1 MALKYNNYSSWRESF
16 VHLQGGL
23 NTIDFL
29 DTNPNMF
36 VVQNISGTDIYCS
49 ISTIPT
55 NDNYEYLIN
64 KHSTV
69 TLGRPTSTNKLHF
82 FNPTNNP
89 ITLKIF
95 SVQGE
100 FDMNILKNVTV
111 KLDTDAQI
119 KTDGLIKGFGNGVSL
134 PPGTNKIGQV
144 EVTNQVDVDSLV
156 DSVNSMKTAMTN
168 VNNDTTDISDN
179 MDTLLTNLAT
189 NQVNLMS
196 KLDSVIRAIG
206 NISSGGGGGSTQ
218 TKETV
223 IYDSTDFSSGVV
235 GDGASIILH
244 HIEMIQNKSSDAAT
258 ISIYVDSENYF
269 DVTIPSGE
277 SVSDIDL
284 DIYKVTSTQSNVL
297 MGGYVYAN

>member
-1 MALKYNNYSSWRESF
+1 MSLKYNNYSSWRESF
-16 VHLQGGL
+16 LHLESGL
-23 NTIDFL
+23 NTMDFL

-49 ISTIPT
+49 ISTIPN

-69 TLGRPTSTNKLHF
+69 TLGRPTATNKLHF

-89 ITLKIF
+89 ITLKVF
-95 SVQGE
+95 SLYGD

-119 KTDGLIKGFGNGVSL
+119 KTDGIVKGFGNGVSL
-134 PPGTNKIGQV
+134 PSGNNKIGQV
-144 EVTNQVDVDSLV
+144 EVTNQVNVDSLV
-156 DSVNSMKTAMTN
+156 NSVDSLKAALDN
-168 VNNDTTDISDN
+168 VDSDTSDISIS
-179 MDTLLTNLAT
+179 MDTLLTNLAS
-189 NQVNLMS
+189 NQIDLMQ
-196 KLDSVIRAIG
+196 KLDNVITAIG
-206 NISSGGGGGSTQ
+206 NISGGGGGGSTR

-244 HIEMIQNKSSDAAT
+244 HVEMIQNKSSDVAT

-277 SVSDIDL
+277 MISDIDL
-284 DIYKVTSTQSNVL
+284 DVVKITSGTSQVL
-297 MGGYVYAN
+297 VGGWKYAN